1 MNQELIDMVQ
11 QAVNSIPDQV
21 DFEIPNV
28 FAENFAVLV
37 AAAEREACAK
47 LADEYAT
54 WGGSNFFDWFK
65 KLSAAIRAR
74 GEA

>member
-1 MNQELIDMVQ
+1 MTQEKSYAKLLDTVKEAGDDIQTMT
-11 QAVNSIPDQV
+11 A
-21 DFEIPNV
+21 
-28 FAENFAVLV
+28 FASLV

-54 WGGSNFFDWFK
+54 WGGSNFFIWFK

-74 GEA
+74 GETK